1 MSAKG
6 QSIIAYADCFAGVSG
21 DMFLGALL
29 DAGLDLDHLLAELGK
44 LDLKKCSIECF
55 KEKDQGIS
63 ATRLQIES
71 GKSETIR
78 AWKDIRNLIEQ
89 SRLHDTIKEKSVRV
103 FGCLA
108 EAEAKIHECPVDEV
122 HFHEVGGLDSIIDI
136 IGSVIGLE
144 FLGIERLVTSPLPMP
159 RGWVRCDHGLL
170 PLPPPAVCEILKNV
184 PVYGS
189 NIDQELVTPTGAALV
204 KSLSSDFGDF
214 PAMRIMQIGYGAGS
228 RKLSDKIPNL
238 FRLVIGQEQNVKESQ
253 EVEVIETNLDD
264 WSPESY
270 PYLCE
275 QLFSFGALDVSLTPI
290 HMKKGRPG
298 FLLQVITDPARSLA
312 IKNCILIETTS
323 IGLRFR
329 REKRMTLP
337 RITGTVKTTWGYVQV
352 KRVET
357 PAGFTLY
364 PEYEDCRRVAFE
376 NKVPLKDVYAA
387 VNSCSPEEFKK
398 NEGKRL
404 KEK

>member
-1 MSAKG
+1 
-6 QSIIAYADCFAGVSG
+6 
-21 DMFLGALL
+21 MFLGALL